1 MTRVKFTLA
10 ERDIYIMH
18 IENQVNLKKKL
29 LFEKSQS
36 LGKNVKF
43 NNILQHIR
51 NDYQKYYDYIIQQKK
66 EQMQALNI
74 LNNYIQELSSNGNL
88 SENNIIDA
96 KFEQKKIL
104 NEIKAIKNNMEQF
117 LKQIS
122 QNDNDIHDPY
132 SNNISINENQ
142 PLPQKTV

>member
-1 MTRVKFTLA
+1 MTRVKLTLA

-18 IENQVNLKKKL
+18 IENQMELKKKL
-29 LFEKSQS
+29 LLEKNQS
-36 LGKNVKF
+36 LNKNVKY

-66 EQMQALNI
+66 EQMHALNI
-74 LNNYIQELSSNGNL
+74 LNNYIQELTNNGNL

-104 NEIKAIKNNMEQF
+104 NEIKAVKNNMEHF

-122 QNDNDIHDPY
+122 QDDTNDDAY
-132 SNNISINENQ
+132 LNNKSINENQ
-142 PLPQKTV
+142 QLPLKTV

>member
-1 MTRVKFTLA
+1 MTRVKLTLA

-18 IENQVNLKKKL
+18 IENQMELKKKL
-29 LFEKSQS
+29 LLDKNQT
-36 LGKNVKF
+36 LNKNVKY

-66 EQMQALNI
+66 EQMHALNI
-74 LNNYIQELSSNGNL
+74 LNNYIQELTSNGNL

-104 NEIKAIKNNMEQF
+104 NEIKSVKNNMEHF

-122 QNDNDIHDPY
+122 QDDTSNDAY
-132 SNNISINENQ
+132 LNNKSINENQ
-142 PLPQKTV
+142 QLPLKTV

>member
-1 MTRVKFTLA
+1 MTRVKLTLA

-18 IENQVNLKKKL
+18 IENQMELKKKL
-29 LFEKSQS
+29 LLEKNHS

-43 NNILQHIR
+43 NKILEHIR

-74 LNNYIQELSSNGNL
+74 LNDYIQEITSNGNL

-104 NEIKAIKNNMEQF
+104 HEIKAIKNNMEQF

-122 QNDNDIHDPY
+122 HNDDINDPY
-132 SNNISINENQ
+132 NNISINEVQ

>member
-29 LFEKSQS
+29 LFEKSKS

-74 LNNYIQELSSNGNL
+74 LNNYIKVLTSNGNF

-96 KFEQKKIL
+96 
-104 NEIKAIKNNMEQF
+104 
-117 LKQIS
+117 
-122 QNDNDIHDPY
+122 
-132 SNNISINENQ
+132 
-142 PLPQKTV
+142 

>member
-1 MTRVKFTLA
+1 MTRVKLTLA

-18 IENQVNLKKKL
+18 IENQMELKKKL
-29 LFEKSQS
+29 LLEKNQS
-36 LGKNVKF
+36 LNKNVKY

-74 LNNYIQELSSNGNL
+74 LNNYIQELTNNGNL

-104 NEIKAIKNNMEQF
+104 NEIKSVKNNMEHF

-122 QNDNDIHDPY
+122 QDDTNDDAY
-132 SNNISINENQ
+132 LNNKSINERQ
-142 PLPQKTV
+142 QLPLKTV

>member
-1 MTRVKFTLA
+1 MTRVKLTLA

-18 IENQVNLKKKL
+18 IENQMELKKKL
-29 LFEKSQS
+29 LLDKNQT
-36 LGKNVKF
+36 LNKNVKY

-66 EQMQALNI
+66 EQMHALNI
-74 LNNYIQELSSNGNL
+74 LNNYIQELTSNGNL

-104 NEIKAIKNNMEQF
+104 NEIKSVKNNMEHF

-122 QNDNDIHDPY
+122 QDDTSNDAY
-132 SNNISINENQ
+132 LNNKSINENQ
-142 PLPQKTV
+142 QLPQKTV

>member
-1 MTRVKFTLA
+1 MTRVKLTLA

-18 IENQVNLKKKL
+18 IENQMELKKKL
-29 LFEKSQS
+29 LLDKNQS
-36 LGKNVKF
+36 LNKNVKY

-74 LNNYIQELSSNGNL
+74 LNNYIQELTNNGNL
-88 SENNIIDA
+88 SENNRIDA

-104 NEIKAIKNNMEQF
+104 NEIKSVKNNMEHF

-122 QNDNDIHDPY
+122 QDDIHDDPY
-132 SNNISINENQ
+132 LNNKSINENQ
-142 PLPQKTV
+142 QLPQKTV

>member
-1 MTRVKFTLA
+1 MTRVKLTLA

-18 IENQVNLKKKL
+18 IENQMELKKKL
-29 LFEKSQS
+29 LLDKNQS
-36 LGKNVKF
+36 LNKNVKY

-74 LNNYIQELSSNGNL
+74 LNNYIHELTNNGNL

-104 NEIKAIKNNMEQF
+104 NEIKAVKNNMEHF

-122 QNDNDIHDPY
+122 QDDTNDDPY
-132 SNNISINENQ
+132 LNSKSINENQ
-142 PLPQKTV
+142 QLPQKTV

>member
-1 MTRVKFTLA
+1 MTRVKLTLA

-18 IENQVNLKKKL
+18 IENQMELKKKL
-29 LFEKSQS
+29 LLEKNQS
-36 LGKNVKF
+36 LNKNVKY

-74 LNNYIQELSSNGNL
+74 LNNYIQELTNNGNL

-104 NEIKAIKNNMEQF
+104 NEIKSVKNNMEHF

-122 QNDNDIHDPY
+122 QDDTNDDTY
-132 SNNISINENQ
+132 LNNKSINERQ
-142 PLPQKTV
+142 QLPLKTV